1 MLALLPLYSLALA
14 EDWPPG
20 ATIDPA
26 ATADITADGFD
37 ALAGLIPALLPE
49 SIPVGDIEDSREGWT
64 CFDSY
69 EYSVTNLQVLVEV
82 ADAKI
87 TPQNGVLDLDITLDV
102 ALNSESDPFYLYTY
116 AICIGDTCN
125 GRVDSF
131 PVNIHTTIALE
142 VIDDGSGGKVLDA
155 TIGEIVPTYPELGD
169 YIHLDD
175 CAIGTLNDVMDFFG
189 LNLYDLILGLVGDQL
204 TSAIADFGP
213 TIEETIEDAF
223 ASASIEQDIEVNGAM
238 LHVQLQPSDVEITPA
253 GARVFMAGAMS
264 GAAADCVAAYDPGGS
279 PKTLSDPPA
288 IGNAPTGIDPDF
300 HIDLSV
306 SDDFANEALYAL
318 WRGGLLCYTLDENGP
333 VSLDTSILNSL
344 SEDAFLDVFPEGQ
357 PMTIVTRPMSAP
369 VVNYSGSHD
378 LDIDIK
384 KLGVDFY
391 ANLDGR
397 DARIVGLDLDAPAGV
412 DLDLDGTTGELG
424 IIVDIDASK
433 VTPTVSYNEIAAAA
447 NATIEEKFSGLF
459 QTILDT
465 LVGSLLDSLAFALPS
480 FNGIGLERLE
490 VSAAGSQGDW
500 LGLFAWV
507 GNVTYGA
514 DGGCGGC
521 GGDSSSCSGG
531 GCSTSPAA
539 PFGLA
544 TLLAFVLSRRRK

>member
-1 MLALLPLYSLALA
+1 MLALLPLLSLAHA

-37 ALAGLIPALLPE
+37 AVAQLIPALLPD
-49 SIPVGDIEDSREGWT
+49 SIPVGDIGDSRDGWT
-64 CFDSY
+64 CLDSY
-69 EYSVTNLQVLVEV
+69 EYSVTNLKVNLEV
-82 ADAKI
+82 ADAQI
-87 TPQNGVLDLDITLDV
+87 TPQNGVLDLDITLNV
-102 ALNSESDPFYLYTY
+102 SLNDSSDPFYLYTY
-116 AICIGDTCN
+116 AVCIGDTCDGN
-125 GRVDSF
+125 VDAF

-142 VIDDGSGGKVLDA
+142 VVDDGMGGKRLDA
-155 TIGEIVPTYPELGD
+155 TIGELKPEYPDLGD
-169 YIHLDD
+169 YIHLES
-175 CAIGTLNDVMDFFG
+175 CAIGTINDVMDFFG
-189 LNLYDLILGLVGDQL
+189 LNLYDLILGLVGGQL
-204 TSAIADFGP
+204 DSAIADFGP

-223 ASASIEQDIEVNGAM
+223 ASANIEQDIDVNGAT

-253 GARVFMAGAMS
+253 GARVYMAGAMS
-264 GAAADCVAAYDPGGS
+264 GTASPCVAAYDPGGS
-279 PKTLSDPPA
+279 PKTLSDPPE
-288 IGNAPTGIDPDF
+288 IGDAPSGIDGDY
-300 HIDLSV
+300 HVDLSI

-333 VSLDTSILNSL
+333 VSLDTSILNTL
-344 SEDAFLDVFPEGQ
+344 SGDAFVDIFPEGK
-357 PMTIVTRPMSAP
+357 PMTIVTRPMAAP

-378 LDIDIK
+378 LDVAIK
-384 KLGVDFY
+384 QLGVDFY

-412 DLDLDGTTGELG
+412 DLDLNGTTGDLG
-424 IIVDIDASK
+424 IIVDIDPTK
-433 VTPTVSYNEIAAAA
+433 VTPSVSYNELAAEA
-447 NATIEEKFSGLF
+447 NDTIKDKFAGLF

-465 LVGSLLDSLAFALPS
+465 LVGSLLDSLSFALPS

-490 VSAAGSQGDW
+490 VSAAGGQSDW

-507 GNVTYGA
+507 GEVTYGA

-521 GGDSSSCSGG
+521 GGDSGSCSGG
-531 GCSTSPAA
+531 GCASSPAA
-539 PFGLA
+539 PFGWA